1 MNGVTMNKIKLFL
14 PVILFSLLFSISFM
28 AFATSGDGCDGCKRT
43 AVLMGISEDIDLN
56 SFRSRL
62 AERVTN
68 PCFRLLYS
76 GEITELG
83 TPFKWKS
90 PEGSPEYYF
99 TASYETNL
107 KGQIK
112 SRLSVSLYFEDG
124 ELIHNWKTES
134 ESPIVTFHWHL
145 QNMFIAQ
152 SALFRK
158 WIPLDITL
166 LNDFEKQPSQC
177 DVHPD
182 KEELFPGQ
190 EIQVK
195 ISNIV
200 DFEGR
205 KSREFN
211 RIVVQAV
218 NGEIVGGTPLAS
230 DPELKAF
237 QVGKEDIT
245 FTYIAPDNE
254 DSQATEDKIIIYNSC
269 DILRKD
275 EYPMPKTGLKDKI
288 AEKKISLIR
297 ADAEA
302 TITSI
307 YKVHTETHERG
318 ERSTDDEEVS
328 SEIKVTIKAYFEYDD
343 TYSDEDEYE
352 EQYDLTSWQIL
363 TFNGNLEGHSRHFDW
378 SDGCEPTR
386 CTFERLQDS
395 EARAVNFSKQEG
407 AGVGMSIIFNAKT
420 GKATEVNTCAFPV
433 DYTWAEKMK
442 ETETYEEPS
451 GTRVYNEQYDFNQKT
466 FFYFNS
472 VGPYPEM
479 TEAKSGDGVHEI
491 GGGGTYIFTP
501 GYDQL
506 SVKWEVVR
514 HRK

>member
-1 MNGVTMNKIKLFL
+1 MNRIKLFF
-14 PVILFSLLFSISFM
+14 PVILFSLLLSIYCIAFSS
-28 AFATSGDGCDGCKRT
+28 SGDGCDGCKRT
-43 AVLMGISEDIDLN
+43 AILMGVSGDIDLN

-68 PCFRLLYS
+68 PCFHLLYS

-107 KGQIK
+107 KGRIK
-112 SRLSVSLYFEDG
+112 SRLSINLYFEDG

-134 ESPIVTFHWHL
+134 GNPTFTFHAHL
-145 QNMFIAQ
+145 QKMFINQ

-158 WIPLDITL
+158 WMPLAVTL

-177 DVHPD
+177 DIKLD
-182 KEELFPGQ
+182 REELFPGQ
-190 EIQVK
+190 EIKV
-195 ISNIV
+195 ILSNIV

-218 NGEIVGGTPLAS
+218 NGEIVGGTSLAS

-237 QVGKEDIT
+237 QVGEENIT
-245 FTYIAPDNE
+245 FSYVAPDNG

-275 EYPMPKTGLKDKI
+275 ECPMPKTGLKEKI

-302 TITSI
+302 TITAI

-318 ERSTDDEEVS
+318 ERSTDDEEFS
-328 SEIKVTIKAYFEYDD
+328 SEIKVTIKAYFEYDN

-363 TFNGNLEGHSRHFDW
+363 TFNGNLKGHSRHFDW
-378 SDGCEPTR
+378 NEDCEPTR
-386 CTFERLQDS
+386 CTCEILEDS

-420 GKATEVNTCAFPV
+420 GKAKEVNTCAFPV
-433 DYTWAEKMK
+433 DYIWVGQTKEKK
-442 ETETYEEPS
+442 TYKEPS
-451 GTRVYNEQYDFNQKT
+451 GIRVYNEQVDIDQKT

-472 VGPYPEM
+472 VGPFPEM
-479 TEAKSGDGVHEI
+479 TEAKSGDRIHKI
-491 GGGGTYIFTP
+491 GGSGTHISTP

-506 SVKWEVVR
+506 SIKWEVVR